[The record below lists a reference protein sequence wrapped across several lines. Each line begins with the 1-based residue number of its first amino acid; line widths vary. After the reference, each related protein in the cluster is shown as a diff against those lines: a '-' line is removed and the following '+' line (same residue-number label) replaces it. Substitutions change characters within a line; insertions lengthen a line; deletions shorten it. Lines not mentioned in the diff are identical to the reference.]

1 MPTAFCMLTLTN
13 YNSMTIAVILLLVV
27 VALQVYATI
36 ENFKWSARLSEKEL
50 DLEKQEVSLDER
62 EARNKEDFIT
72 LAETEAEMVEIHST
86 YVVTDAD
93 TMRYNSDKAIY
104 NVARNRIAHNIAYDI
119 IHKFNPEFDGE
130 VMTYKFKIK
139 EAE

>member
-1 MPTAFCMLTLTN
+1 
-13 YNSMTIAVILLLVV
+13 MTIAVILLLVV
-27 VALQVYATI
+27 VALLVYATI
-36 ENFKWSARLSEKEL
+36 ENFKWSSRLTEREL
-50 DLEKQEVSLDER
+50 NLDKQEVSLEER
-62 EARNKEDFIT
+62 EKRNKEDFIT
-72 LAETEAEMVEIHST
+72 LAETEAEMIEVHST

-119 IHKFNPEFDGE
+119 IQTFEPKFDGE
-130 VMTYKFKIK
+130 VMTYRFKIK